1 MIVLGR
7 IFIGVKIWD
16 KVQDKVIVII
26 GGVWGIGLVI
36 VVVLYNLGV
45 KVVIGDID
53 EVMVKELGVD
63 FDFDMYG
70 KFDVIDLDLFLG
82 FFDVVE
88 C

>member
-1 MIVLGR
+1 M
-7 IFIGVKIWD
+7 
-16 KVQDKVIVII
+16 
-26 GGVWGIGLVI
+26 
-36 VVVLYNLGV
+36 VVLYNLGV